1 MPQRNGQTFSGLTG
15 RTSGL
20 PPQKVTGAKRHSL
33 GIKGRRRDAGAF
45 ENDRLNVIKQGGRK
59 IISDGGSPS
68 RTQRLTRAKIEI
80 LLLAQIGRHAGNDLG
95 YTSLREFNG
104 IHRRSAY
111 TQLSQTVLLEVAMV
125 NGMRDRACRIQR
137 DAKLTSESCRS
148 SRSNRDFILRSRTKD
163 RTPIFP

>member
-1 MPQRNGQTFSGLTG
+1 MDQTVEKRAQRNFVVKNDHVQVGKGSQVHEV
-15 RTSGL
+15 R
-20 PPQKVTGAKRHSL
+20 KVTGAKRHSL

-104 IHRRSAY
+104 IHRSSAY
-111 TQLSQTVLLEVAMV
+111 TQLSRTVLLEEI
-125 NGMRDRACRIQR
+125 GRA
-137 DAKLTSESCRS
+137 SCRERVYVS
-148 SRSNRDFILRSRTKD
+148 GQ
-163 RTPIFP
+163 